1 VTWHDVKAKARAT
14 DLTGDSPERVARRQK
29 MREQMLAAQKQDHP
43 RAKAGLDLTETS
55 GRARPR

>member
-29 MREQMLAAQKQDHP
+29 MREQMLAAQSKTILAP
-43 RAKAGLDLTETS
+43 RPAWI
-55 GRARPR
+55 